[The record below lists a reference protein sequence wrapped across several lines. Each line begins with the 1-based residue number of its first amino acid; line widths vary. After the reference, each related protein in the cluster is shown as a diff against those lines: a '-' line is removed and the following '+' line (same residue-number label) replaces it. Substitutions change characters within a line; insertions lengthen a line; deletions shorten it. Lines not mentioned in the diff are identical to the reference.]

1 MLLNLASNAVKYN
14 RHAGTIRVACQAA
27 AGGRVA
33 IVVTDTGPGAVG
45 RQDGPAVPALRP
57 PGAEQSEVQGTGM
70 GLALS
75 KGLVEAMD
83 GSLTAESV
91 EGQGTTFTV
100 ELPERSHRLLSGAS
114 SRP

>member
-1 MLLNLASNAVKYN
+1 
-14 RHAGTIRVACQAA
+14 
-27 AGGRVA
+27 
-33 IVVTDTGPGAVG
+33 
-45 RQDGPAVPALRP
+45 
-57 PGAEQSEVQGTGM
+57 M

-100 ELPERSHRLLSGAS
+100 ELPERSHRLLSGAP

>member
-1 MLLNLASNAVKYN
+1 MARLF
-14 RHAGTIRVACQAA
+14 
-27 AGGRVA
+27 
-33 IVVTDTGPGAVG
+33 
-45 RQDGPAVPALRP
+45 RP
-57 PGAEQSEVQGTGM
+57 FDRLGAEQSEVQGTGM

-100 ELPERSHRLLSGAS
+100 ELPESSHSLLSGTPG
-114 SRP
+114 RP

>member
-1 MLLNLASNAVKYN
+1 M
-14 RHAGTIRVACQAA
+14 AA
-27 AGGRVA
+27 KEGWQIA
-33 IVVTDTGPGAVG
+33 TDP
-45 RQDGPAVPALRP
+45 
-57 PGAEQSEVQGTGM
+57 M

-100 ELPERSHRLLSGAS
+100 ELPERSHRLLSGAP